1 MPASCSDLARTT
13 RTRRQVRPR
22 RQSCFSST
30 ASQTPN
36 GYGKLQMEL
45 EWLKEISAA
54 LMPVNFADL
63 SMANILSSVSAAN
76 VSYGPTTINSVLPPG
91 PGT

>member
-1 MPASCSDLARTT
+1 
-13 RTRRQVRPR
+13 
-22 RQSCFSST
+22 
-30 ASQTPN
+30 
-36 GYGKLQMEL
+36 MEL